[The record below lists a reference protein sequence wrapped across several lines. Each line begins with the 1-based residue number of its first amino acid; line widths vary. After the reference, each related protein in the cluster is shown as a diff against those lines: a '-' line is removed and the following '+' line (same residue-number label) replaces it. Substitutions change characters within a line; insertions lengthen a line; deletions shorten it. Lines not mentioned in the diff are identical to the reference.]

1 MFRSFRAVPRGWLLA
16 LAMLLMLG
24 GCAALSGRDPVRANV
39 VGLEPLAGQGLEA
52 RFNVML
58 RLQNPND
65 SALDYDGVSLD
76 LEVNGKAFAT
86 GVSDARG
93 TVPRFGEAVIAV
105 PVTVSAFAV
114 ARQAFG
120 LADVA
125 GAGKLPYVM
134 RGRLGGGP
142 FGGARFHDAGEL
154 SLPASPLFGTAPAP
168 Y

>member
-1 MFRSFRAVPRGWLLA
+1 MLRLFRAVPRGWLLV
-16 LAMLLMLG
+16 LMMWLTLS
-24 GCAALSGRDPVRANV
+24 GCAALPGRDPVRVSVA
-39 VGLEPLAGQGLEA
+39 GLEPLAGQGLEA

-65 SALDYDGVSLD
+65 AALNYDGVSLD
-76 LEVNGKAFAT
+76 LEVNGRAFAT
-86 GVSDARG
+86 GVSAVSG

-105 PVTVSAFAV
+105 PVSVSAFAV

-125 GAGKLPYVM
+125 GAGKLPYVL
-134 RGRLGGGP
+134 RGRLGGGL

-154 SLPASPLFGTAPAP
+154 SLPASPLFGTGAPN
-168 Y
+168 